1 MKKYKKHTL
10 SKQFLDR
17 KDDYAGVYIELHKT
31 VVNEKVLKNKFH
43 EGWPVMFRPL
53 LL

>member
-1 MKKYKKHTL
+1 MKKYQKHTP

-31 VVNEKVLKNKFH
+31 VVNESWSIAKYSKTNFMR
-43 EGWPVMFRPL
+43 GGQ
-53 LL
+53 